1 MANHITFK
9 KEAHMEVFNEFL
21 TDNFKRSRELALA
34 MASMGP
40 YHEGEAVEY
49 IAFLK
54 EAHKHRLHTLLWNN
68 QERMAAYAAS
78 IRCVCM
84 CPWWRNVCGW
94 WEVMCVGVYV

>member
-1 MANHITFK
+1 
-9 KEAHMEVFNEFL
+9 MEVFNEFL

-40 YHEGEAVEY
+40 YCEGEAVEY

-78 IRCVCM
+78 IRCVGRCAWWWGM
-84 CPWWRNVCGW
+84 CVWWEVMCVW
-94 WEVMCVGVYV
+94 WEVMCVGVYVFV

>member
-1 MANHITFK
+1 MKVLQNLANHITFK

-84 CPWWRNVCGW
+84 CPWWRSICGY
-94 WEVMCVGVYV
+94 GGR